1 MPNEEQPEDSILLV
15 ALGVICGTTITGVED
30 VLRDALRL
38 INNCCQDEGEL
49 GRLLV
54 RIF

>member
-1 MPNEEQPEDSILLV
+1 MPKLEQPEDSILLI
-15 ALGVICGTTITGVED
+15 ALGVIAGTTMASMED

-49 GRLLV
+49 GRLFV